1 MVYSEGDVIHR
12 EMLFGGMYIPSIYIQ
27 REIYSKGDVYSK
39 EGEYIWHKLM
49 DGSMA
54 GGIDD
59 VQM

>member
-1 MVYSEGDVIHR
+1 MYVQRGVYSEH
-12 EMLFGGMYIPSIYIQ
+12 IYIQ
-27 REIYSKGDVYSK
+27 REIYSEGDVYSK

>member
-1 MVYSEGDVIHR
+1 MFR
-12 EMLFGGMYIPSIYIQ
+12 GMYIPSIYIR